1 MLRQYTET
9 FFFNDIKMTEIVV
22 LNVGGCLYQ
31 TSKETL
37 LKYDNYFR
45 ALVEHGNCEDIIFI
59 DRDPSLFR
67 YILNWLRGTTVLP
80 DDTLS
85 LKELL
90 MESDFYCME
99 DMKNEISVR
108 IATST
113 TTLEEM
119 KRLAN
124 ELKWVYR

>member
-1 MLRQYTET
+1 
-9 FFFNDIKMTEIVV
+9 MTEIVT

-37 LKYDNYFR
+37 SKNNNYFR
-45 ALVEHGNCEDIIFI
+45 ALVEHSSCEDIIFI

-99 DMKNEISVR
+99 EMKNEIVEKLT
-108 IATST
+108 TST
-113 TTLEEM
+113 TYLEEM
-119 KRLAN
+119 KRFAN
-124 ELKWVYR
+124 ELKYAYR

>member
-1 MLRQYTET
+1 
-9 FFFNDIKMTEIVV
+9 MTEVIT
-22 LNVGGCLYQ
+22 LNIGGCIYQ

-37 LKYDNYFR
+37 KKNDTYFR
-45 ALVEHGNCEDIIFI
+45 ALVEHSNCEDIIFV

-99 DMKNEISVR
+99 DMKNEITVKLAS
-108 IATST
+108 ST
-113 TTLEEM
+113 TYLEEM
-119 KRLAN
+119 KRFAN
-124 ELKWVYR
+124 ELKYTYR